1 MNLLMTRPK
10 AASERFVAQLPD
22 DVRSCL
28 QPIYSPLLDLQP
40 TDTSID
46 LQDTRGL
53 IFTSMNGVNVAA
65 RQLEG
70 RDLPAFCVGVA
81 TTQAARKAGWDAR
94 FAGESSEVL
103 IASLLNERPVSP
115 LLHLRGE
122 YSRGRLAETLTRLGL
137 LVREAVIY
145 QQRLLPFTEEAL
157 ATLAGETPVLA
168 PLFSPRTARQFA
180 DLHRG
185 RAPLW
190 LAALSEAV
198 AKPLESLPFER
209 LKIAK
214 RPESEAMA
222 RTIEKIV
229 RRANRVEGN

>member
-22 DVRSCL
+22 EVRSFL
-28 QPIYSPLLDLQP
+28 NPIYSPLLDLQP
-40 TDTSID
+40 TETSID
-46 LQDTRGL
+46 LNDTRGL

-65 RQLEG
+65 RQIVE
-70 RDLPAFCVGVA
+70 RDMPAFCVGHA
-81 TTQAARKAGWDAR
+81 TTHAAQQAGWDAR

-103 IASLLNERPVSP
+103 IANLLRDRPATP

-137 LVREAVIY
+137 SVREAIIY
-145 QQRLLPFTEEAL
+145 EQRLLPFSDEAL
-157 ATLAGETPVLA
+157 AALAGKQPVLA

-185 RAPLW
+185 QAPLW

-214 RPESEAMA
+214 RPEA
-222 RTIEKIV
+222 
-229 RRANRVEGN
+229 